1 MELVVVASVLVFAL
15 ALYAL
20 FSTRSRA
27 PRRSLASMLKLL
39 RRVPVFE
46 TLTKE
51 HLQRVALVIRELHV
65 PPNVYVIRE
74 HRAGEAMFVV
84 ISGTLQIL
92 KRGVV
97 DENLVQTVGPGEILG
112 EMALLTGG
120 KRIASAR
127 ALTACSL
134 LQIDR
139 DDFDELLA
147 ANHDVMKLV
156 WDACERHSIRLVMA
170 DHAST
175 RAVPLER
182 RDAWIGRRTVAI
194 TVADETLSP
203 PLGTG
208 YAALIAGT
216 FSVNGHDV
224 QAPYLVIVEPGTR
237 LVAARAGRV
246 AWLTREP

>member
-27 PRRSLASMLKLL
+27 PRRSVASMVKLL
-39 RRVPVFE
+39 HRVPVFE

-84 ISGTLQIL
+84 IAGTLQIL

-97 DENLVQTVGPGEILG
+97 EENLVQTVGPGEILG

-139 DDFDELLA
+139 DDFQELFA

-156 WDACERHSIRLVMA
+156 WDACEIHSIRLLMA
-170 DHAST
+170 DHAAT

-182 RDAWIGRRTVAI
+182 RDDWIGRRTIVVTTASEAVTPPPESRYVVAI
-194 TVADETLSP
+194 SGALTVDGQA
-203 PLGTG
+203 
-208 YAALIAGT
+208 
-216 FSVNGHDV
+216 V
-224 QAPYLVIVEPGTR
+224 QAPQM
-237 LVAARAGRV
+237 VALRADSTVLATGPARI
-246 AWLTREP
+246 AWLPRET